1 MNNPSKSFECQ
12 NTCHS
17 SDMFVKVL
25 QIPTRGHK
33 PRGASKCKQTKC
45 KQKNLSSCLLN
56 FLKCPETKG
65 F

>member
-25 QIPTRGHK
+25 HITTRGHK
-33 PRGASKCKQTKC
+33 PRGASNVNKQNVNKRT
-45 KQKNLSSCLLN
+45 SHHVCLI
-56 FLKCPETKG
+56 F
-65 F
+65 